1 MLHPALRLQMLET
14 RAKRRFGQNFLVDP
28 GVVSRIVR
36 VAGVRPGERALEI
49 GPGLGILTE
58 ALLNAGAEVT
68 AIELDRDLAEGI
80 REALPRVRLVEGDAM
95 RVDMG
100 ALLEGEGWRVAA
112 NLPYNVA
119 TPILMELLKLG
130 APRISTMALMF
141 QREVADRLVAT
152 PADDAFGAL
161 SVQVQARANVE
172 RALELPPQSFHP
184 APKVHSTVVR
194 FELIQPDYGGVS
206 EKHFDRVVRAGFAQR
221 RKFVANSLTSAFLRE
236 DVDRALAGAGIVP
249 TLRAERIDL
258 PGWRR
263 IAAGLSSESVSVGS

>member
-28 GVVSRIVR
+28 GIVGRIVR
-36 VAGVRPGERALEI
+36 VAGVRAGDRALEI

-58 ALLNAGAEVT
+58 ALQEAGAEVT

-80 REALPRVRLVEGDAM
+80 REALPRVRLIEGDAL
-95 RVDMG
+95 RVDLG
-100 ALLEGEGWRVAA
+100 QVLEGEGWRVAA

-119 TPILMELLKLG
+119 TPILMALLKLG
-130 APRISTMALMF
+130 TPRITTMALMF

-152 PADDAFGAL
+152 PDDDAFGAL
-161 SVQVQARANVE
+161 SVQVQARARVE
-172 RALELPPQSFHP
+172 RAMELPPGAFHP

-194 FELIQPDYGGVS
+194 FELVPPDFGGVT
-206 EKHFDRVVRAGFAQR
+206 ERHFDHVVRAGFSQR
-221 RKFVANSLTSAFLRE
+221 RKYVANSLSSAFPRE
-236 DVDRALAGAGIVP
+236 QVDAALAGAGIAP

-258 PGWRR
+258 AGWRR
-263 IAAGLSSESVSVGS
+263 LAALLPA